1 MWHILVMTLQ
11 EYFTAKLNTQ
21 AKLAEALGV
30 SQGTVNRY
38 ALRKRWPDREMIL
51 RIKDATDGAV
61 DTSDWFTD
69 EVQG

>member
-1 MWHILVMTLQ
+1 MTLQ